1 MIFITITRN
10 LNVITLIH
18 YIFLNAVAIQSEE
31 SIGNCLT
38 LSTAAL
44 VKKENKVTV
53 LEFDSK
59 ETCLSGCKLVEGA
72 KGCEYSG
79 ATCDALKVVVDIGNG
94 DDTYGSICWKFLDKG

>member
-1 MIFITITRN
+1 M
-10 LNVITLIH
+10 NVITLIH

-31 SIGNCLT
+31 SMGDCLA

-59 ETCLSGCKLVEGA
+59 ETCLSGCKLIEGA
-72 KGCEYSG
+72 KGCEYDTYG
-79 ATCDALKVVVDIGNG
+79 CNAIKVVVAMG
-94 DDTYGSICWKFLDKG
+94 DFTSGSICWRFIDKG